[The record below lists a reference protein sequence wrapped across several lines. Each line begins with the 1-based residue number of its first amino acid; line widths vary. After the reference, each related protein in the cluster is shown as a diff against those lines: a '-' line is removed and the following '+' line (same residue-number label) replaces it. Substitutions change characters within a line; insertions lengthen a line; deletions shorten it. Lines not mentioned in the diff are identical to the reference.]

1 MTDITDRL
9 RLEYEKADD
18 TDTEQTLWDA
28 KDEIER
34 LRAALAKREAVAGVL
49 PRHDFQ
55 KDVID
60 AAVVWWKHNRP
71 IGWDQRTHI
80 QHPVANCVADGEA
93 NLARHVASMLAAAQK
108 GGE

>member
-34 LRAALAKREAVAGVL
+34 LRVELEKKRDLLGKSNALARIRLDRVAELEATLAEREAVADGVCPACGTNIAL
-49 PRHDFQ
+49 AH
-55 KDVID
+55 
-60 AAVVWWKHNRP
+60 AVCIKHENDR
-71 IGWDQRTHI
+71 
-80 QHPVANCVADGEA
+80 
-93 NLARHVASMLAAAQK
+93 LAADMAAK
-108 GGE
+108 GEV